1 MSGNVDDVGGNDCP
15 VCDVLDF
22 SGSKW
27 DVCPPETEYVET
39 VTWNG
44 DEAVEVVA
52 TGQLVEALRLES
64 RLEGVPHLD
73 EDSWTFL
80 WSFP

>member
-1 MSGNVDDVGGNDCP
+1 MSGNVDDVGGNGYP
-15 VCDVLDF
+15 VYDVLGF

-44 DEAVEVVA
+44 DEAVEVVVM
-52 TGQLVEALRLES
+52 GQWVEILRLES
-64 RLEGVPHLD
+64 LVGVEPHLH
-73 EDSWTFL
+73 EGS
-80 WSFP
+80 

>member
-1 MSGNVDDVGGNDCP
+1 MSGNVDEVGGNDCP

-44 DEAVEVVA
+44 DEAVEVVVM
-52 TGQLVEALRLES
+52 GQWVEILRLES
-64 RLEGVPHLD
+64 LMGVEPHLH
-73 EDSWTFL
+73 EGS
-80 WSFP
+80 

>member
-1 MSGNVDDVGGNDCP
+1 METWSHHGSENVDDGSGNGYP

-22 SGSKW
+22 SGSKL
-27 DVCPPETEYVET
+27 DVCPLESECVLT

-52 TGQLVEALRLES
+52 TGQRVETLRLES
-64 RLEGVPHLD
+64 LVEVVPHLD
-73 EDSWTFL
+73 EDS
-80 WSFP
+80 

>member
-1 MSGNVDDVGGNDCP
+1 MSGNVVDGDVDGCH

-22 SGSKW
+22 LGSKL
-27 DVCPPETEYVET
+27 DVCPHELECVLT
-39 VTWNG
+39 VTWSG
-44 DEAVEVVA
+44 DEAVEVVV
-52 TGQLVEALRLES
+52 TGRQVEALRLES
-64 RLEGVPHLD
+64 LVEVVAHLE

>member
-1 MSGNVDDVGGNDCP
+1 MSGNVVDGDVDGYH

-22 SGSKW
+22 SGSKL
-27 DVCPPETEYVET
+27 DVCPLESECVLT

-52 TGQLVEALRLES
+52 MGQWVETLRLES
-64 RLEGVPHLD
+64 LVEVVPHLD
-73 EDSWTFL
+73 EDS
-80 WSFP
+80 

>member
-1 MSGNVDDVGGNDCP
+1 MNGNVDDVGGNGYP

-27 DVCPPETEYVET
+27 DVCPPETECVET

-52 TGQLVEALRLES
+52 MGQRVEALQLES
-64 RLEGVPHLD
+64 LVVGVPHLH

>member
-1 MSGNVDDVGGNDCP
+1 MSGNDDDGGGNGYP

-22 SGSKW
+22 SGSKL
-27 DVCPPETEYVET
+27 DVCPLESECVLT

-52 TGQLVEALRLES
+52 TGQRVETLRLES
-64 RLEGVPHLD
+64 LVEVVPRLD
-73 EDSWTFL
+73 EDS
-80 WSFP
+80 

>member
-1 MSGNVDDVGGNDCP
+1 MNGSVDDVGGNGYP
-15 VCDVLDF
+15 VGDVLDF

-27 DVCPPETEYVET
+27 DVCPSETENVET

-52 TGQLVEALRLES
+52 MGSRVEALQLES
-64 RLEGVPHLD
+64 LVVGVPHVH
-73 EDSWTFL
+73 EDSLTFL

>member
-1 MSGNVDDVGGNDCP
+1 MSRNVVDGDVDGYH

-22 SGSKW
+22 SGSKL
-27 DVCPPETEYVET
+27 DVCPLESECVLT

-52 TGQLVEALRLES
+52 MGQRVEALRLES
-64 RLEGVPHLD
+64 LVEVVPHLD
-73 EDSWTFL
+73 EDS
-80 WSFP
+80 

>member
-1 MSGNVDDVGGNDCP
+1 MSGNVDDVGGNGYP
-15 VCDVLDF
+15 FCDVLDF

-44 DEAVEVVA
+44 DEAVEVVVM
-52 TGQLVEALRLES
+52 GQWVEILRLES
-64 RLEGVPHLD
+64 LVGVEPHLH
-73 EDSWTFL
+73 EGS
-80 WSFP
+80 

>member
-1 MSGNVDDVGGNDCP
+1 MSGNVDDVGGNGYP

-44 DEAVEVVA
+44 DEAVEVVVM
-52 TGQLVEALRLES
+52 GQWVEILRLES
-64 RLEGVPHLD
+64 LMGVEPHLH
-73 EDSWTFL
+73 EGS
-80 WSFP
+80 

>member
-1 MSGNVDDVGGNDCP
+1 MSGNVDDGSGNGYP

-27 DVCPPETEYVET
+27 DVCPHETEYVET

-44 DEAVEVVA
+44 DEAVEVVV
-52 TGQLVEALRLES
+52 TGRQVETLRLES
-64 RLEGVPHLD
+64 LVEVVSHLD
-73 EDSWTFL
+73 EDS
-80 WSFP
+80 

>member
-1 MSGNVDDVGGNDCP
+1 MSGNVDEVGGNDCP

-27 DVCPPETEYVET
+27 DVCPSETENVET

-52 TGQLVEALRLES
+52 MGQWVEILRLES
-64 RLEGVPHLD
+64 LMGVEPHLH
-73 EDSWTFL
+73 EGS
-80 WSFP
+80 

>member
-1 MSGNVDDVGGNDCP
+1 MSGNVGDGSGNGYP

-27 DVCPPETEYVET
+27 DVCPLESECVLT

-52 TGQLVEALRLES
+52 TGQWVETLRLES
-64 RLEGVPHLD
+64 LVEVVPHLD
-73 EDSWTFL
+73 EDS
-80 WSFP
+80 